1 MFLFYFIFFVWLTSF
16 TDTESANA
24 TLGNPN
30 TFPKTASSTK
40 NIRNSST
47 QDIFN
52 SLISS
57 GHFGDQNDLSEDLDF
72 LGETSSAFTSG
83 PELEYDYNYD
93 SLNED
98 DTFHADEGL
107 DLDQLRKANATAVS
121 KPKGLK
127 AVIVK
132 HRFVTLSW
140 EEPENKN
147 EEITGYAI
155 IYKVKGSERLV

>member
-1 MFLFYFIFFVWLTSF
+1 MTSSIH
-16 TDTESANA
+16 TKPTK
-24 TLGNPN
+24 P
-30 TFPKTASSTK
+30 TFS
-40 NIRNSST
+40 NST

-57 GHFGDQNDLSEDLDF
+57 GNFGDQTADPTPEELDF

-93 SLNED
+93 SDPNDENDLD
-98 DTFHADEGL
+98 SFHAAEGL
-107 DLDQLRKANATAVS
+107 DLDQLRHANATVIS
-121 KPKGLK
+121 PPKGLK

-140 EEPENKN
+140 EEPDNKN
-147 EEITGYAI
+147 EDISGYAV
-155 IYKVKGSERLV
+155 IYKVKGSER